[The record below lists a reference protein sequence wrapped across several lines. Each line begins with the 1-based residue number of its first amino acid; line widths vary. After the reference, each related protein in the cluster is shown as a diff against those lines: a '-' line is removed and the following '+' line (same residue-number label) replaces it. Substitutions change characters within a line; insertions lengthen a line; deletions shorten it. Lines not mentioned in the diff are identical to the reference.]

1 MSKEDIEKI
10 IADTQ
15 KLKER
20 QRSVDKPK
28 DLEKIPLLKIED
40 ITKQCDKLIIAEDE
54 IADTKVLR
62 HDIDTNGIC
71 YLRMLFDISNI
82 AYEDINYLSYWKNS
96 LVELLQKIT
105 HMKHW
110 LML

>member
-1 MSKEDIEKI
+1 MKI
-10 IADTQ
+10 S
-15 KLKER
+15 L
-20 QRSVDKPK
+20 
-28 DLEKIPLLKIED
+28 
-40 ITKQCDKLIIAEDE
+40 KQCDKLIIAEDE

-96 LVELLQKIT
+96 LVELLQKLHI
-105 HMKHW
+105 
-110 LML
+110 